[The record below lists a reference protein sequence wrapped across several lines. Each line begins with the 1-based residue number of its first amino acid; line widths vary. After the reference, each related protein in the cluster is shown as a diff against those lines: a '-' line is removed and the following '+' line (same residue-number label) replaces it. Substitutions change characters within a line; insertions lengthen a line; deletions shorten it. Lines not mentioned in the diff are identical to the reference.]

1 MKRSLYTRI
10 ITIILAMMVAMN
22 FFHFYMISKRVK
34 SEIETRVNEEASLIL
49 NSLNWSIGPLMDA
62 EASDSIQRVV
72 ENIGSYPMISEV
84 SVVDTEGHVLY
95 SSAHSTGRPHI
106 LPDLDTIFKNHQF
119 QYAERDKVTDSLMMA
134 IPVRGKEFFSDRG
147 SDVQA
152 ALLLIMKDD
161 YEKNLESKLRQD
173 YLLSALMINVL
184 IVLLLM
190 GVLYRELA
198 VPLGKFRNVVT
209 AVSERRYS
217 ERIEIKTK
225 GEFQD
230 LAATFNQMTAAVTR
244 HTEELKEAKEEAEM
258 AASARV
264 EFLANMSHEIR
275 TPLNSIIGFT
285 DLLEENETDK
295 EKHEKLLTIQKSGR
309 HLLTIINDILDISK
323 SELSGVKLNNSTFSM
338 VGLIKEIKEA
348 FEVTI
353 TSKGIAFEVFID
365 EALPQ
370 YFYGD
375 AHRIRQ
381 ILANLL
387 SNAAKFT
394 SEGCIQVHVTY
405 KASVLFIDVKDT
417 GIGINPEEQ
426 EKIFDPFIQSDMS
439 LTREFGGTGLGLAI
453 CKKIAQTM
461 AGSMTVVSEVG
472 KGSHFSVRLKIDSVE
487 DPKVDYEDMVRK
499 WLEYDETV
507 SDLVISVIQSL
518 HERFENMM
526 KAVESSDAE
535 ALEGVV
541 HSLKGTSGNFHMA
554 EIYEITLEMD
564 RDLKARWSIDS
575 KTMAYLDQLKSILD
589 GIPEEYYTMEIVEEP
604 LNSKRSGVLKV
615 LLAEDVEENR
625 ALIHHILLG
634 QPVKLEF
641 AENGVEALE
650 KLEKEN
656 YDVLLLDIQ
665 MPVMGGEEVL
675 VKLSERTDLKGLYV
689 IALTAHARQEDME
702 RYIAM
707 GADWYMSKPI
717 DKSILR
723 AKIVELLKMKG

>member
-1 MKRSLYTRI
+1 MKKSLYTRI
-10 ITIILAMMVAMN
+10 IMIILAMMLTMN

-34 SEIETRVNEEASLIL
+34 TEIEGRINEEAALIL
-49 NSLNWSIGPLMDA
+49 SSLNWSIGPLLDA
-62 EASDSIQRVV
+62 GAADSVQRVV
-72 ENIGSYPMISEV
+72 ENIGSYPMIAEV
-84 SVVDTEGHVLY
+84 SVVEAGGGMLY
-95 SSAHSTGRPHI
+95 SSGHPGGGEHSP
-106 LPDLDTIFKNHQF
+106 PNLDMIFKDHQL
-119 QYAERDKVTDSLMMA
+119 QYRGRDKQTDSLIMA
-134 IPVRGKEFFSDRG
+134 IPVRGEEFFSDRG

-152 ALLLIMKDD
+152 ALLLTMKDD
-161 YEKNLESKLRQD
+161 YEKNMASKLRQD

-198 VPLGKFRNVVT
+198 VPLSKFRNVVD
-209 AVSERRYS
+209 AVSDRKYS
-217 ERIEIKTK
+217 ERIEINTK
-225 GEFQD
+225 GEFRD
-230 LAATFNQMTAAVTR
+230 LAGAFNQMTSAVIQ
-244 HTEELKEAKEEAEM
+244 HTEELKDAKEAAEQ

-285 DLLEENETDK
+285 DLLEETETDK
-295 EKHEKLLTIQKSGR
+295 DKHEKLLTIQNSGR

-323 SELSGVKLNNSTFSM
+323 SELSGVKLNNSTFNM
-338 VGLIKEIKEA
+338 VGLIKEIREA

-353 TSKGIAFEVFID
+353 TSKGIDFEVFVD
-365 EALPQ
+365 DSVPQ

-394 SEGCIQVHVTY
+394 SEGSIQVYVTY
-405 KASVLFIDVKDT
+405 KAAILFIDVMDT
-417 GIGINPEEQ
+417 GIGIEADEQ

-439 LTREFGGTGLGLAI
+439 LTRKFGGTGLGLAI
-453 CKKIAQTM
+453 CKRIAQAM
-461 AGSMTVVSEVG
+461 EGSMSVKSEVG
-472 KGSHFSVRLKIDSVE
+472 KGSQFSVRLKMDAV
-487 DPKVDYEDMVRK
+487 DGPAFDYEEMVRA

-526 KAVESSDAE
+526 KAVDNSDAE
-535 ALEGVV
+535 ELEGVV
-541 HSLKGTSGNFHMA
+541 HSLKGTSGNFHMD
-554 EIYEITLEMD
+554 EIYKITLEMD

-575 KTMAYLDQLKSILD
+575 KTIAFLDQLKRIIE
-589 GIPEEYYTMEIVEEP
+589 GIPEEYYTMEIIEEP
-604 LNSKRSGVLKV
+604 LNSKTTGLLNV
-615 LLAEDVEENR
+615 LLAEDVVENR
-625 ALIHHILLG
+625 ELIHHILLG
-634 QPVKLEF
+634 QSVKLDF
-641 AENGVEALE
+641 AENGLEVLE
-650 KLEKEN
+650 KIEKAD

-665 MPVMGGEEVL
+665 MPIMGGEEVL
-675 VKLSERTDLKGLYV
+675 EKLRERTDVKSLYV

-717 DKSILR
+717 DKRILR